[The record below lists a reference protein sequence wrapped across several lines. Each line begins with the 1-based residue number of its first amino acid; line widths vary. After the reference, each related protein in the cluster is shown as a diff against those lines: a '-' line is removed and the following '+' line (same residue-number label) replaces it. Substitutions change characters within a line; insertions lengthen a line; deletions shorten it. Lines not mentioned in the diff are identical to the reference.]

1 MVFSRW
7 RIPRPARLPMH
18 MKVIVGLGNP
28 GAEYEDTRHN
38 AGWWLVD
45 HLASQWHFDSWRKNG
60 NAMIATGTL
69 GSQKVRLLKPL
80 TFMNL
85 SGAVLRPYIK
95 TEDWTPTEDL
105 LVVVDDIA
113 IPTGQFR
120 LRAAGSA
127 GGHNGLKSIE
137 SHLRTRE
144 YPRLRIGI
152 KPVDERRSIGNMA
165 DFVLQRMPRDE
176 RQMVEEL
183 FPHLGEVVELWV
195 RSGTQKAVS
204 TMGR

>member
-7 RIPRPARLPMH
+7 RIPRPARVPIH

-38 AGWWLVD
+38 VGWWLVD
-45 HLASQWHFDSWRKNG
+45 HLASQWHFDSWRKGG
-60 NAMIATGTL
+60 NAIITSGTL
-69 GSQKVRLLKPL
+69 GGQKVRLLKPL

-95 TEDWTPTEDL
+95 TEAWAPAEDL

-137 SHLRTRE
+137 SHLKTRE

-165 DFVLQRMPRDE
+165 DFVLHRMPRDE

-183 FPHLGEVVELWV
+183 FPHLGEVVELWL